1 MNDDQFEQFIKLLDA
16 ALVSDDKKIKT
27 ALRKF
32 MFIMALNLSDDDC
45 DPGPFT
51 KMMETI
57 NELQRRL
64 AVLETKDNTWTQTK
78 TITWPYGVGTGTP
91 PPYIAPN
98 TTSGQITG
106 TGTGTTQWTNVSTA
120 TTGNA
125 ATMIAGSTTTTTN
138 ITSNGSNCLGNT
150 GTYIINLGDEDT
162 GTEIKNEI
170 KDSLAKL
177 AI

>member
-1 MNDDQFEQFIKLLDA
+1 MNDTDFEQFIKLLDA
-16 ALVSDDKKIKT
+16 ALVSDNKRIKT

-32 MFIMALNLSDDDC
+32 MFIIALNLSDDDC

-51 KMMETI
+51 EMMETI

-64 AVLETKDNTWTQTK
+64 AVLETKDNNWTTTE
-78 TITWPYGVGTGTP
+78 TITWPYGVGVGTGTGTP
-91 PPYIAPN
+91 PPYIAPS

-106 TGTGTTQWTNVSTA
+106 TGASTTQWTNISTAPTSNTTTTA
-120 TTGNA
+120 TTA
-125 ATMIAGSTTTTTN
+125 N
-138 ITSNGSNCLGNT
+138 ITGSS
-150 GTYIINLGDEDT
+150 GTVYTINLGNEDT
-162 GTEIKNEI
+162 GTKIKNAI